1 QALTF
6 RNDELIQKTVRLLN
20 VQSILPL
27 LEHLNNYLYESAEK
41 GLIASKWL
49 RVVLSTHTSYLMTCS
64 DISERLGPL
73 YELIEARTKL
83 YPKLSRLHGKL
94 MLIASQMTT
103 QNDILCTD
111 EISSQPRLIFEEL
124 SDEDDEQV
132 DDDIVPSPSEYEDYS
147 GLSDD
152 LDLLNDEDENENEDF
167 DEEENKSQ
175 NNNSDYQEMLIEHNN
190 TLSNYKSKRINQLPN
205 TGNNN
210 KHNTSDLEEDEEDMD

>member
-1 QALTF
+1 
-6 RNDELIQKTVRLLN
+6 
-20 VQSILPL
+20 
-27 LEHLNNYLYESAEK
+27 
-41 GLIASKWL
+41 
-49 RVVLSTHTSYLMTCS
+49 
-64 DISERLGPL
+64 
-73 YELIEARTKL
+73 
-83 YPKLSRLHGKL
+83 
-94 MLIASQMTT
+94 MTT